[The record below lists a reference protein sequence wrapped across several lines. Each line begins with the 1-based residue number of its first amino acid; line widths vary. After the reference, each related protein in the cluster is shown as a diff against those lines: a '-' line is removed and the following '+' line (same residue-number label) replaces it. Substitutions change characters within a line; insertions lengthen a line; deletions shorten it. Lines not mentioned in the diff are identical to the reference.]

1 MDLRFALSSLV
12 ALVGAGLMAA
22 VAGRRSPEQD
32 LHGKQTWP
40 EEDKQQAL
48 VFARRGMS
56 ASAIARRIGMTPKT
70 VMRYMRQA
78 GIPVRPRGRW
88 MADKEKV
95 LELIRQGVSARE
107 ISQRI
112 GMSHSQVRNYMHAAG
127 VPVARRPPRVKLTE
141 ETKQQVLEFARRG
154 MVLREIAERTGV
166 SRPVVTGLVRAAG
179 IPVRPRGSSAT
190 TPTPV
195 EQILALAREG
205 VSTHEISNRVRVSR
219 SRVVRIIRREGI
231 PVRGP
236 RGADAARRD
245 NVAEAVALGF
255 KQDEIV
261 RLLDEDPIYVGYVI
275 AQDRRDAPRWTK
287 VQMDAAMAEVARG
300 MSVYAAAWKHGIPE
314 PTLRYRLRV
323 AKSTPSGPSGG

>member
-1 MDLRFALSSLV
+1 MRLVLSGLV
-12 ALVGAGLMAA
+12 ALTGVGLMTA

-40 EEDKQQAL
+40 EEYKQQAL
-48 VFARRGMS
+48 EFARRGMS
-56 ASAIARRIGMTPKT
+56 ANAIAQRIGMTPKT

-78 GIPVRPRGRW
+78 GIPVQPRGRW

-95 LELIRQGVSARE
+95 LELIRQGASARE

-112 GMSHSQVRNYMHAAG
+112 GMSYAQARNYMHAAG
-127 VPVARRPPRVKLTE
+127 VPVARQPPRVKLTE
-141 ETKQQVLEFARRG
+141 EAKQQVLEFARRG
-154 MVLREIAERTGV
+154 MALREIAERTGV
-166 SRPVVTGLVRAAG
+166 SRPSVTDLVRAAG

-195 EQILALAREG
+195 EQLLALAREG
-205 VSTHEISNRVRVSR
+205 VSATEISIRVGVPTPRVL
-219 SRVVRIIRREGI
+219 RILRREGI
-231 PVRGP
+231 PVRRP
-236 RGADAARRD
+236 RGADAVRRD

-261 RLLDEDPIYVGYVI
+261 RLLDEDPIYVGYII

-287 VQMDAAMAEVARG
+287 LQMDAAMADVSRG